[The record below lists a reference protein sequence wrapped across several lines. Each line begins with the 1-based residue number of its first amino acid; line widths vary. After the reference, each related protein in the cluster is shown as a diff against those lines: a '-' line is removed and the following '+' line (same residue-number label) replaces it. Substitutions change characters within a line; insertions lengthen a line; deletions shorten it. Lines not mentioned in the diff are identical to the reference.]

1 MTDTLDHDLSDY
13 DLHEEPPSD
22 ILSTASL
29 LHLSALVGLLGNG
42 VGFVLAPL
50 VFWLLKRDDNPF
62 LDEQGKEAVNFQITM
77 TLASIVAAVL
87 IVLVV
92 GIVLLPIV
100 LLMMTVLP
108 ILAALRVRDGED
120 YRYPFTIR
128 FIK

>member
-1 MTDTLDHDLSDY
+1 MNDTLEHDLDYDLSD
-13 DLHEEPPSD
+13 EPSTD
-22 ILSTASL
+22 VLSTASL

-42 VGFVLAPL
+42 IGFIVAPL
-50 VFWLLKRDDNPF
+50 VFWLLKRDDDPF

-77 TLASIVAAVL
+77 TLASILAGVL
-87 IVLVV
+87 ILLVV

-100 LLMMTVLP
+100 ILMMCVLP
-108 ILAALRVRDGED
+108 IIAALRVRDGED